1 MLRLQLCNKIM
12 ALVPVSLGK
21 ALVILLLLGG
31 VCAGG
36 STAMV
41 ALHCASLIQF
51 SISIYTNWAATA

>member
-1 MLRLQLCNKIM
+1 M